1 MGTKMPK
8 TISKKDSTGQP
19 SARGEPREV
28 ERRFL
33 EEAVA
38 SSSSQT
44 SQEGSLRQVN
54 RLAELERGTYLV
66 KRLDKPRGWMVMV
79 TRFKDGN
86 VKIRVS
92 ALAQGKL
99 IQIAN
104 VNAYRVEELIQ
115 LLQKIYEKL
124 PEDVKKQIDEM
135 KKREQGEEL

>member
-8 TISKKDSTGQP
+8 TTSKKDSTGQP
-19 SARGEPREV
+19 SARGEHREV

-44 SQEGSLRQVN
+44 SQEGNLRQVN
-54 RLAELERGTYLV
+54 RLAELEKGTYMIR
-66 KRLDKPRGWMVMV
+66 RLDKPRGWMVMV
-79 TRFKDGN
+79 TRFRDGN

-124 PEDVKKQIDEM
+124 PEDVKKQIEEM

>member
-8 TISKKDSTGQP
+8 TTPKKDLSGRP
-19 SARGEPREV
+19 PAREESGEV

-44 SQEGSLRQVN
+44 SQGGSLRQVN
-54 RLAELERGTYLV
+54 RLAELTPGTYIV
-66 KRLDKPRGWMVMV
+66 RRLDKPRGWMVMI
-79 TRFKDGN
+79 TRFRDGN

-92 ALAQGKL
+92 AITQGKL

-115 LLQKIYEKL
+115 LLQKIYERL
-124 PEDVKKQIDEM
+124 PEDVKKQIEEM
-135 KKREQGEEL
+135 KREQGEEL

>member
-8 TISKKDSTGQP
+8 TTPKKDSTGQP

-66 KRLDKPRGWMVMV
+66 KRLDKPRGWMVII

-124 PEDVKKQIDEM
+124 PDDIKKQIEEM
-135 KKREQGEEL
+135 KKREQSEEL